1 MADVTMKVNLTN
13 CSLDVQ
19 DSNGKVLQT
28 VKADTK
34 TVTLVSGD
42 IYIFV
47 LKSDDGYIFD
57 SKNPGNLTYDDGMG
71 DTESHNFDV
80 LSDDKKTAKKNPV
93 GDSFNTYQESIV
105 LTARAIAGQAEV
117 KTPINISVK
126 CTNGIITITD
136 SSNNVLATVTDDAS
150 ITLQDKKGK
159 VNISVSSKDGYL
171 LDSAYL
177 DIDGKKNNLV
187 ISDSKKTAELKN
199 IDFSASTTVS
209 LIVTTI
215 ISTSPTK
222 STELE
227 KIKNYLRLDT
237 DLTNDDDELKALLAG
252 ARKYIEKTTN
262 KIYNDDDELM
272 ELCKMLLVSHWYTNR
287 SIVSKSGIVE
297 YPYSITSLL
306 EHFLT
311 CSDYDGG
318 GNK

>member
-13 CSLDVQ
+13 CSLEVQ
-19 DSNGKVLQT
+19 DSNGKVLQSI
-28 VKADTK
+28 KADTK

-80 LSDDKKTAKKNPV
+80 LSDDKKTAKKNPA
-93 GDSFNTYQESIV
+93 GDSFDTYQESIV
-105 LTARAIAGQAEV
+105 LTAKAIAGQAEV

-136 SSNNVLATVTDDAS
+136 SSNNVLATVTDDAT
-150 ITLQDKKGK
+150 ITLQDKKEK
-159 VNISVSSKDGYL
+159 ANISVSSKDGYL
-171 LDSAYL
+171 LNSAYL
-177 DIDGKKNNLV
+177 DVDGTKNNLV

-215 ISTSPTK
+215 TSTSPQK

-237 DLTNDDDELKALLAG
+237 DLTNDDEELKALLAG
-252 ARKYIEKTTN
+252 ARKYIAQTTN
-262 KIYNDDDELM
+262 KIYNDEDELM

-311 CSDYDGG
+311 CSDYVGG
-318 GNK
+318 AGK